1 MDANV
6 TPLRIGVGITI
17 HLNKEA
23 TLLETEG
30 HVRQLAK
37 KCQIISK
44 YRIALQTKNL
54 LSFIADCRPRFDRKT
69 LG

>member
-1 MDANV
+1 MGNMDANV
-6 TPLRIGVGITI
+6 TPLWIGVGITI

-37 KCQIISK
+37 KCHIISQ
-44 YRIALQTKNL
+44 YLTALQTKKSL
-54 LSFIADCRPRFDRKT
+54 IVYCRLPT
-69 LG
+69 SI